1 MPRRRPHP
9 VSGRVGGAGESKG
22 RGGSR
27 EPSLAAADCPRSAVP
42 PAGAHRTPLPPSNRC
57 VHPPSALLS
66 SGQPQRDPRVRRV
79 GGRQGAAILPQHRG
93 QDCSVCRQGEPPGAA
108 GLCMPRGDVLASVS
122 VLSEGLGMCMQGMY
136 ERQGCDCPQ
145 INSLSSLPPPPP
157 HHHHHHTPLAVPPRS
172 FWSQRGAPPPR
183 CTCKASPLGCPS
195 GCSWRCCTACR
206 GSRAA
211 RCCGRRT
218 QVRGIPSSRCQH
230 QAWRRRR
237 RRRKGKER
245 KGTDGAVEIWAAAST
260 GPPLPCS
267 RVPFAPDLPPTA
279 PRCTPLL
286 NSAYQLLPAV
296 EYDYLPAHQCHA
308 TLETKKVSGLFFS
321 GQLNGTTGES

>member
-1 MPRRRPHP
+1 MGQGKVKDEGAVESLVLLQQTAPGPPCLLPARTARPSPPPTAACTPPLLCSRQDNLKETPVYGGWVDAKGPRYCPSIEDKIVRF
-9 VSGRVGGAGESKG
+9 ADKESHQ
-22 RGGSR
+22 
-27 EPSLAAADCPRSAVP
+27 V
-42 PAGAHRTPLPPSNRC
+42 
-57 VHPPSALLS
+57 
-66 SGQPQRDPRVRRV
+66 
-79 GGRQGAAILPQHRG
+79 RQGSACRVVMCWQ
-93 QDCSVCRQGEPPGAA
+93 VCRCLAKGLACACKACMSDRAA
-108 GLCMPRGDVLASVS
+108 TALRSTPFPHS
-122 VLSEGLGMCMQGMY
+122 
-136 ERQGCDCPQ
+136 
-145 INSLSSLPPPPP
+145 PPPPP